1 MNAQRT
7 FTMRPGAALLTRALC
22 GLALLSSAGAYAE
35 QMTMTTQAAPT
46 QFDLTPMTGADATP
60 PAPSHGAM
68 PEAKTPAKSG
78 GMNMGSMQGGSAPP
92 NARDP
97 NAFADGY
104 DYGSMPGMEAADQI
118 RVNKLLVDELEWVHS
133 RNGDGV
139 SWKIRNFY
147 GGDQQKLLLR
157 TDGSVV
163 NRTAAFNTGAEAL
176 WWRALSPFW
185 GTVLGVRQELGR
197 GAHTQAAFGVEGI
210 APYWFEVEATGY
222 VAEDGRLSA
231 RLLGTY
237 DLLLTNRWILTPE
250 VETNLYSRADPRRG
264 VGSGLA
270 NVSAGVRLRYE
281 FSRTFAPYI
290 GVNWERRFKGTGG
303 PDEGP
308 TETQVL
314 VGVRMLW

>member
-1 MNAQRT
+1 MNAHRASIT
-7 FTMRPGAALLTRALC
+7 KPRAALLTAALY
-22 GLALLSSAGAYAE
+22 GLTLLASSGAFAQE
-35 QMTMTTQAAPT
+35 MKPEAMPEEHGI
-46 QFDLTPMTGADATP
+46 TPMTDHAG
-60 PAPSHGAM
+60 M
-68 PEAKTPAKSG
+68 PEAKNPGSKG

-118 RVNKLLVDELEWVHS
+118 RVNKLRVDELEWVHT

-139 SWKIRNFY
+139 AWKIRDSY
-147 GGDQQKLLLR
+147 GGDQNKLLLR

-163 NRTAAFNTGAEAL
+163 KRTPDFNTGAEAL
-176 WWRALSPFW
+176 WWRALAPFW
-185 GTVLGVRQELGR
+185 GTVLGLRQEFGR
-197 GAHTQAAFGVEGI
+197 GAHTQAAFGVEGV

-231 RLLGTY
+231 RLLGSY

-250 VETNLYSRADPRRG
+250 VEANLYSRADPRRE

-290 GVNWERRFKGTGG
+290 GVNWERRLKGTGG

-308 TETQVL
+308 SETQFL